1 MPLASNHDV
10 ICIKSQ
16 RNMHQVTG
24 HAPWYKWHAVLTQKG
39 KQNAKNA
46 DFIAVKL

>member
-10 ICIKSQ
+10 ICIKSHRKVMQ
-16 RNMHQVTG
+16 MAVLFD
-24 HAPWYKWHAVLTQKG
+24 AKWHVVLTQKG

>member
-1 MPLASNHDV
+1 L
-10 ICIKSQ
+10 
-16 RNMHQVTG
+16 HQITPQSDADG
-24 HAPWYKWHAVLTQKG
+24 NAFWCKWHAVLTQKG